1 MLPNPGRNENM
12 ECAWQSRRRRLPP
25 KKGWRFCH
33 CCASIGRLYFQHPL
47 NEVPMRIRGNLPKK
61 VNSSI
66 IFPIEKTEV
75 KNKKHRNWKPWW
87 SQAIW
92 PNRTRLSAKVIGT
105 PMECIKPTCRLSSSR
120 KQRQRPSFFGDVQIE
135 DLKITRSL
143 GQKVFKFKV

>member
-25 KKGWRFCH
+25 PKGWRFCH

-61 VNSSI
+61 GRKVPSFSQLKKRRWKIKN
-66 IFPIEKTEV
+66 IETE
-75 KNKKHRNWKPWW
+75 NLDDLKPFG
-87 SQAIW
+87 
-92 PNRTRLSAKVIGT
+92 PLTRLSAKVIGT

-120 KQRQRPSFFGDVQIE
+120 KQTQRPSFFVDVQIE
-135 DLKITRSL
+135 NLKITRSL
-143 GQKVFKFKV
+143 GQKVFKV